1 MTMTSN
7 GGTGARAMK
16 DGLSATAFPSGVKGT
31 PVEIAEASSPVLF
44 WRKELRPDSGGAG
57 RTRGGMGQMI
67 EIESTR
73 DLPFEIA
80 AAFDRI
86 HFPPRGRDGGE
97 NGANGYVG
105 LASGAPLNGK
115 GIQMVPAG
123 DRLIVLT
130 PGGGGFGRPTTR
142 ARAAV
147 EADLEAELISLA
159 TAREIYGFAGATA

>member
-1 MTMTSN
+1 
-7 GGTGARAMK
+7 
-16 DGLSATAFPSGVKGT
+16 
-31 PVEIAEASSPVLF
+31 
-44 WRKELRPDSGGAG
+44 
-57 RTRGGMGQMI
+57 MI

-86 HFPPRGRDGGE
+86 KFPPRGRDGGQ

-105 LASGAPLNGK
+105 LASGAPLHGK

-123 DRLIVLT
+123 ERLIVLT

-142 ARAAV
+142 DRAAV
-147 EADLEAELISLA
+147 KADLEAELISLA
-159 TAREIYGFAGATA
+159 AAQEIYGLARVQT

>member
-1 MTMTSN
+1 
-7 GGTGARAMK
+7 
-16 DGLSATAFPSGVKGT
+16 
-31 PVEIAEASSPVLF
+31 
-44 WRKELRPDSGGAG
+44 
-57 RTRGGMGQMI
+57 MI

-86 HFPPRGRDGGE
+86 QFPPRGRDGGR

-105 LASGAPLNGK
+105 LGSGARLNGK

-130 PGGGGFGRPTTR
+130 PGGGGFGDPTSR
-142 ARAAV
+142 DRAAV
-147 EADLEAELISLA
+147 KADLDAELISPA
-159 TAREIYGFAGATA
+159 TAQQVYGLA